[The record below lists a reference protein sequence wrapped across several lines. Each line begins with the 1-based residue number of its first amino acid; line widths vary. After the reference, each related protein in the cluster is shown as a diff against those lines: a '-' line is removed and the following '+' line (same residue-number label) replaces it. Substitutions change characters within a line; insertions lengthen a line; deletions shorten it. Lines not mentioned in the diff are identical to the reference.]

1 MNFKLRIISNLLSL
15 RYNRKLHKANLKK
28 LQAKRWAK
36 MQFTL
41 QQSPFYEDL
50 SNRKQELKNYPVINK
65 SIFMEHFN
73 SINTRR
79 IKRDE
84 AFALAIKSEK
94 SRNFSPMINGVT
106 IGLSSGTSGNRGVF
120 LATEVERAQWVACVL
135 DRVIGFSLK
144 KRSVAFFLRANS
156 NLYDSVKSKVLTFE
170 FFDLMKDLK
179 TQIPKLNKIQPTI
192 LVAQP
197 SLLVEL
203 AKKKKTGELNINP
216 DKIISVAEVLYPEDA
231 EYLQSVFGQTIHQVY
246 QCTEGLLA
254 TSCKHGTLHFNED
267 FLIIEKKYIDTDRKR
282 FHPVITD
289 LMRTTQ
295 PVVRYELNDI
305 IHEKKDCP
313 CGSKSIG
320 IEQIEGRSDDVLI
333 FESNDRSQKKIF
345 PDFFRRAIIMSD
357 ESISDYTL
365 VQSDK
370 KELNLFIDTDAE
382 TYEQAKSSITDLLKE
397 NQINDIAIHR
407 AEYRHHEKGNK
418 LRRIRNDYWKA
429 N

>member
-15 RYNRKLHKANLKK
+15 RYNRKFHKANLKK
-28 LQAKRWAK
+28 LQAKRWSK

-73 SINTRR
+73 SINTRG

-120 LATEVERAQWVACVL
+120 LATEAERAQWVACVL

-203 AKKKKTGELNINP
+203 AKKKEAGELNINP

-231 EYLQSVFGQTIHQVY
+231 EYLKSVFRQTIRQVY

-254 TSCKHGTLHFNED
+254 TSCEHGTLHFNED

-333 FESNDRSQKKIF
+333 FESNDGSQKKIF

-370 KELNLFIDTDAE
+370 KELNLFIDADTE